1 MTARGSR
8 DERTVYRGHSEER
21 EPQDPL
27 NGAPGAIADGWTPE
41 ATVPVR
47 HLAHRILE
55 ALS

>member
-1 MTARGSR
+1 VRPRGAH
-8 DERTVYRGHSEER
+8 DERAGHRPHLDER

-27 NGAPGAIADGWTPE
+27 TGAPMAVVEAGASDA
-41 ATVPVR
+41 VPVR

>member
-1 MTARGSR
+1 MSPRGSR
-8 DERTVYRGHSEER
+8 DERTGYRWHLDER

-27 NGAPGAIADGWTPE
+27 TGAPMAVVE
-41 ATVPVR
+41 ASTSDAVPVR

>member
-1 MTARGSR
+1 MKARGSR
-8 DERTVYRGHSEER
+8 DERPVHRSHLDER

-27 NGAPGAIADGWTPE
+27 TGAPLAFVDASPTD
-41 ATVPVR
+41 AVPVR

>member
-1 MTARGSR
+1 VKPHGSR
-8 DERTVYRGHSEER
+8 DESTVNWARLSER

-27 NGAPGAIADGWTPE
+27 AGNPMTVVE
-41 ATVPVR
+41 ASTNDAVPVR